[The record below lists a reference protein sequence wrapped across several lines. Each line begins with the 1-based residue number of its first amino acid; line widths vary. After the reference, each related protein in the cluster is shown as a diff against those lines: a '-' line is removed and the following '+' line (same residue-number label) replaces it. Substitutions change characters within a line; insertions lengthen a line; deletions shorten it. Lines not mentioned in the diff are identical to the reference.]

1 MWKHVFLALVIGCWI
16 GCDDEAEAPVEI
28 AEPEVAEPEVAEPEP
43 EPEIDE
49 ACARVVVVAW
59 QGAPH
64 ASEEITRTQQ
74 EARTRAEELLA
85 RVDQGE
91 SFEAVARENSDASS
105 SGPRGGLIGTFAR
118 DDWPG
123 AHQVLQGPVMG
134 VAVGARTQV
143 IEAPYG
149 YVFAERCAVEKIHT
163 RHILIR
169 YAGAKN
175 ADDDVERTKEAAQ
188 VMATEIRQA
197 LAADGADF
205 EAVARER
212 SEDSSA
218 SNGGDVGEVGRGR
231 LAPEYEAVA
240 FELRPGQVSDV
251 VETEFGYHIIQRVE

>member
-1 MWKHVFLALVIGCWI
+1 MWKHLIVALAVSGGIA
-16 GCDDEAEAPVEI
+16 CDEEPEAPVETP
-28 AEPEVAEPEVAEPEP
+28 PEIAEPEP
-43 EPEIDE
+43 EPEPEPAIDE

-74 EARTRAEELLA
+74 EARVRAEELLA

-91 SFEAVARENSDASS
+91 GIAEVARENSDASS
-105 SGPRGGLIGTFAR
+105 SGPRGGLIGTYTR

-123 AHQVLQGPVMG
+123 AHQVLIDPVMG

-197 LAADGADF
+197 AVADGADF
-205 EAVARER
+205 EALARER
-212 SEDSSA
+212 SEDASA
-218 SNGGDVGEVGRGR
+218 SSGGDLGEVGRGR
-231 LAPEYEAVA
+231 LAPEYEAAA
-240 FELRPGQVSDV
+240 FALQPGQVSPV